1 MHSHRHGKGWGWV
14 AVLGMGVA
22 GCSQPPAAPRESL
35 LEAQSVPR
43 ITSTFQSEFSV
54 VAGTHVTFRV
64 MAVDS
69 QARALTIAWR
79 ANTGALGAA
88 VADSAQSEVEW
99 TPPPC
104 VLTGTTPA
112 ITATVTNAAGLS
124 ASSTFTLT
132 GATACL
138 AGRAPPR
145 SSRILSLQS
154 ESVAW
159 SSR

>member
-1 MHSHRHGKGWGWV
+1 
-14 AVLGMGVA
+14 
-22 GCSQPPAAPRESL
+22 
-35 LEAQSVPR
+35 
-43 ITSTFQSEFSV
+43 
-54 VAGTHVTFRV
+54 

-69 QARALTIAWR
+69 QARALTIAW
-79 ANTGALGAA
+79 ATNTGALAA
-88 VADSAQSEVEW
+88 PVADAAQSEVEW

-124 ASSTFTLT
+124 ASTTFTLS

-138 AGRAPPR
+138 AGGALPR